1 MELIKDNAAVR
12 LNSIGPHDTTISES
26 EIDLYH
32 ELIAFAELPPEEQL
46 RVVEQ
51 TSQPEPTSADSTEGL
66 GFSEQVHNQVLD
78 ESATAISNIGLP
90 ETTQAEEFESLAL
103 SRQLNTEEQTSSEPP
118 VTYSPFE
125 PIESGK
131 PAPEEDSVQDYEAL
145 VESVDTD
152 DVRAPAPAEDSVQD
166 YEVRPVETDDVLTPA
181 TAENFVQDYEVKSVD
196 TDDVLT
202 QATAEHLVQDYAV
215 ESVDTDDPQESAT
228 AEDSVQHYEVPV
240 NSVDTD
246 DVRTPFVR
254 PSGPLSGFNLPP
266 EIVYTGALSPGV
278 CLACGAE
285 SGADDL
291 FCVTC
296 GVFIDEIGSTLP
308 ANPTCGECD
317 QRIEE
322 DEIFCPWCGSL
333 VPA

>member
-1 MELIKDNAAVR
+1 MELIKDNAAVC

-78 ESATAISNIGLP
+78 ESATALSNIELP
-90 ETTQAEEFESLAL
+90 EPAQAEEFESLAL

-131 PAPEEDSVQDYEAL
+131 PAP
-145 VESVDTD
+145 
-152 DVRAPAPAEDSVQD
+152 AEDSVQD
-166 YEVRPVETDDVLTPA
+166 YEVRSVETDDVLTPA
-181 TAENFVQDYEVKSVD
+181 TAEDLVQDYEVKSVD

-202 QATAEHLVQDYAV
+202 QATAEHLVQDYGV
-215 ESVDTDDPQESAT
+215 ESVDTNDPQESAT
-228 AEDSVQHYEVPV
+228 AEESVQHYEVPV

-322 DEIFCPWCGSL
+322 GEIFCPWCGSL

>member
-51 TSQPEPTSADSTEGL
+51 ISQPEPTSADSTEGL

-78 ESATAISNIGLP
+78 ESATALSNIELP
-90 ETTQAEEFESLAL
+90 EPAQAEEFESLAL

-131 PAPEEDSVQDYEAL
+131 PASEEDSVQDYEAL
-145 VESVDTD
+145 LESVDTD
-152 DVRAPAPAEDSVQD
+152 DVRAPAPAEGSVQD
-166 YEVRPVETDDVLTPA
+166 YEVRSVETDDVLTP
-181 TAENFVQDYEVKSVD
+181 
-196 TDDVLT
+196 
-202 QATAEHLVQDYAV
+202 ATAEHLVQDYAV
-215 ESVDTDDPQESAT
+215 ESVDTAT
-228 AEDSVQHYEVPV
+228 EEDSVQHYEVSV

-322 DEIFCPWCGSL
+322 GEIFCPWCGSL